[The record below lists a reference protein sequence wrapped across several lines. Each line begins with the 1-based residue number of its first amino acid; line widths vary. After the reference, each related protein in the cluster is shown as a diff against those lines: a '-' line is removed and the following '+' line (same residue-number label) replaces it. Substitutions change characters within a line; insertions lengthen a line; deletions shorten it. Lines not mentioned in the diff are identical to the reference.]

1 MKNSYQKFTKDVI
14 SIGATNLLLVL
25 STLIVIPLLTKT
37 LGAHYFGIWSQA
49 EVTIQLVLYIVGLGL
64 PFALS
69 RFLAAETNR
78 EKLQEGFYSAFTVV
92 TLATLAASILLI
104 VFANPLATAFFD
116 GAIQI
121 VRITGL
127 IILVWSLDMMFLNLF
142 RARRQMISYGIFMIA
157 ARYGEIGLIA
167 YFVFNGHGILSVIL
181 CLLAVRALLL
191 LILFLFIKSQ
201 IGIKRP
207 HFYDIKEY
215 LSFGLPT
222 VPGDISAWIIAS
234 SDRYIIAYFL
244 GTTSV
249 GIYSAAYAL
258 GTIPLIFAAV
268 LGIVLA
274 PTLSKLYDEGRMSEV
289 KIYLSYSLKYF
300 LALAIP
306 FVFGAAIL
314 GKPVLGLFSTVEI
327 ASQGYFVVPMVALG
341 VLLYGAFAVIYH
353 TLVLVKKTRILGV
366 IWIIAAL
373 VNLGLNI
380 MVVPYLGIMGE
391 ALACLIAYSLVL
403 GMGSY
408 YSFRELTFDIDWRF
422 IIKSLIASAIMA
434 LVIWIISN
442 LNVIITVLVGVAVYG
457 VGLFLLKG
465 FKREEIAFFSRL
477 FSKNVPA
484 ASSDNKTE

>member
-1 MKNSYQKFTKDVI
+1 
-14 SIGATNLLLVL
+14 
-25 STLIVIPLLTKT
+25 
-37 LGAHYFGIWSQA
+37 
-49 EVTIQLVLYIVGLGL
+49 
-64 PFALS
+64 
-69 RFLAAETNR
+69 
-78 EKLQEGFYSAFTVV
+78 
-92 TLATLAASILLI
+92 
-104 VFANPLATAFFD
+104 
-116 GAIQI
+116 
-121 VRITGL
+121 
-127 IILVWSLDMMFLNLF
+127 
-142 RARRQMISYGIFMIA
+142 
-157 ARYGEIGLIA
+157 
-167 YFVFNGHGILSVIL
+167 
-181 CLLAVRALLL
+181 
-191 LILFLFIKSQ
+191 
-201 IGIKRP
+201 
-207 HFYDIKEY
+207 
-215 LSFGLPT
+215 

-380 MVVPYLGIMGE
+380 MVVPYLGIMGA